1 MRMRSKAYSGLF
13 VFVLSVAAYGCSKQD
28 RPANSAAPAASGS
41 SGAQSIKDDA
51 HDANQAIVRTGDE
64 VERGVRPATDKLN
77 QGADAIDSALKG
89 K

>member
-1 MRMRSKAYSGLF
+1 MRSSACYGLF
-13 VFVLSVAAYGCSKQD
+13 VLVLCVAAYGCSKQE
-28 RPANSAAPAASGS
+28 RPANSATPAASGS
-41 SGAQSIKDDA
+41 SRTQSIKDDA

-77 QGADAIDSALKG
+77 QGADVIDSALKG